1 MSDYQFTIN
10 EQEDYSGQN
19 HTGVYLDCV
28 ADLKEVIGTYLE
40 EDSLSPGEFIRAVRD
55 ALSQEAEWHES
66 RQRLLTDAQSLLN
79 GKGKRQVLTEEEQNN
94 VNYNSGAW
102 KGDDD

>member
-10 EQEDYSGQN
+10 EQEEYSGQN

-28 ADLKEVIGTYLE
+28 ADLKEIIGTYLE
-40 EDSLSPGEFIRAVRD
+40 EDLLSPGEFMRAMRD
-55 ALSQEAEWHES
+55 ALAQESEWHES
-66 RQRLLTDAQSLLN
+66 RQRLLTDAQALLN
-79 GKGKRQVLTEEEQNN
+79 GTSKKQVLNEEQTNK

-102 KGDDD
+102 KGDD